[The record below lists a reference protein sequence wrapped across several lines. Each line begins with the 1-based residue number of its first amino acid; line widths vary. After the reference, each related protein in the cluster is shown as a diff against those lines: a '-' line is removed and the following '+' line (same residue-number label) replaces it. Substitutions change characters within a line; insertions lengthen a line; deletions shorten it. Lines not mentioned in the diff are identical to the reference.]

1 MDIYVLCEMYDE
13 SNKTILK
20 FFLLKHGR
28 IEMAFLS
35 NLIVITYK
43 VCCWGF
49 WTGLFDLNH

>member
-1 MDIYVLCEMYDE
+1 MYYVKCMM
-13 SNKTILK
+13 SQIKQFLK
-20 FFLLKHGR
+20 KKLLMHGR
-28 IEMAFLS
+28 IKMTFLS